1 MVANRRPNI
10 DALDSGL
17 KRRVVIIECGEAV
30 PKQKRDVDLA
40 EKLRSEKSGIL
51 NWLLAGWSEVRRSSL
66 EIPAVVLEASSQF
79 FNDRNELRAFWEEC
93 VAKAPG
99 EKVPVGELYQAYCS
113 YCAQEAIKARGQRE
127 FGQLL
132 RTVLKVER
140 CRTGSTRY
148 WKGISLNLESGASDA
163 GSTIQPAPTQ
173 QTLAELMLD

>member
-1 MVANRRPNI
+1 MVANRRPNL

-51 NWLLAGWSEVRRSSL
+51 NWLLAGWSEVRRSGL
-66 EIPAVVLEASSQF
+66 EIPTVVQEASEQF

-99 EKVPVGELYQAYCS
+99 EKVPVGELYQAYCG
-113 YCAQEAIKARGQRE
+113 YCAEEAVKARSQRE
-127 FGQLL
+127 FGRLL
-132 RTVLKVER
+132 RTVFKVEQG
-140 CRTGSTRY
+140 RTGSSRY
-148 WKGISLNLESGASDA
+148 WKGISLNLWSGADDA
-163 GSTIQPAPTQ
+163 STLQPASTR